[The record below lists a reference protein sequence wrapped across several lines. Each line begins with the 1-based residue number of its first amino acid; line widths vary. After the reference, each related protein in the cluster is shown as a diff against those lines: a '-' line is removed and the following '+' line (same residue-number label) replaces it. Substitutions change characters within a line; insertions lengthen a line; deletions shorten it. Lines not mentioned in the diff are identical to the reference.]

1 MVFFTNS
8 DFCGLYSVIFLY
20 GLPAL
25 VLSYFTISK
34 SESDNTKTALSAS
47 EQGGSGVWLS
57 FENVYGV
64 AGIPAAKPGA
74 CNCFKASDFTSKTIG
89 RH

>member
-1 MVFFTNS
+1 M
-8 DFCGLYSVIFLY
+8 IFLY

-47 EQGGSGVWLS
+47 EH
-57 FENVYGV
+57 VYGV

-74 CNCFKASDFTSKTIG
+74 CNCLKASDFTAKTNG
-89 RH
+89 QALKQMSNVNRAYT